1 MLSKGTFRRVTL
13 ALSAAVA
20 LVITS
25 AALAGGTATTI
36 TISHQTRGC
45 HMWQVANGNPHPSLS
60 MSVKAGT
67 VLRFVNN
74 DVMPHKLMQTAGP
87 KLRLSHANMNHVS
100 ASTSVKLAQ
109 RGVYRFTTKPGED
122 YKSMSMMKT
131 TGEDYVLHLTVR
143 VK

>member
-1 MLSKGTFRRVTL
+1 MLTKRTLRRATVGL
-13 ALSAAVA
+13 AALVA

-25 AALAGGTATTI
+25 TAPARGTATI

-45 HMWQVANGNPHPSLS
+45 HMWQVGNGNPHASLS
-60 MSVKAGT
+60 TSIKAGT

-87 KLRLSHANMNHVS
+87 KLQLAHANMNHMS
-100 ASTSVKLAQ
+100 ASTSVKLV
-109 RGVYRFTTKPGED
+109 RKGTYRFTTKAGED
-122 YKSMSMMKT
+122 YPSMSMMKT
-131 TGEDYVLHLTVR
+131 TGEDYVLHLTVH